1 MMWHIAKRELYDNL
15 QSLRFA
21 LATVLLLGLMLI
33 NAAVHL
39 REHPVRIQK
48 YHTSVRNAQDIL
60 RNQTDLYDIAQKG
73 PGNLYKKPSALRF
86 CADGGESF
94 LSNLVD
100 GGFERWSINEL
111 KSFWILAYPSVTPNL
126 KDISPDVTRVDW
138 VFVIGYVSS
147 LIALLFTFDSISH
160 ERDQGTLRLML
171 ANPVPRHT
179 VLIGKFLG
187 ALISII
193 IPFTLAV
200 LINLLMISTAQTV
213 HLNAEEWG
221 RLGIIF
227 FVALLYI
234 CLFLGLGLLV
244 STRVQRDSV
253 SLVILL
259 LTWVSFVVFMP
270 HTLASITGEFSSP
283 MTSNEL
289 WERQNQLHEEL
300 SQQHWS
306 QPLSIPR
313 SPSERMQSRGEYII
327 KDSKQQEELR
337 QEHLTQQIAQVEWAR
352 AITRISPAAIL
363 QHLVESLAG
372 TGFRRHLQFIENA
385 QRYAREY
392 REFVHDSD
400 RADPDSLHIVGV
412 REGMSQKPVDPQAIP
427 TFEDRLSFS
436 KDFNTAAMELMLLT
450 LFVVVLLSG
459 VYLAFVRVEV

>member
-1 MMWHIAKRELYDNL
+1 MWHIAKRELYDNL
-15 QSLRFA
+15 QRLRFA
-21 LATVLLLGLMLI
+21 LATALLLGLMLI

-39 REHPVRIQK
+39 REHPVRLQK

-100 GGFERWSINEL
+100 GGFERRSINEL

-138 VFVIGYVSS
+138 VFVIGYVLS

-200 LINLLMISTAQTV
+200 LINLLIISTAQTV

-234 CLFLGLGLLV
+234 CLFLALGLLV
-244 STRVQRDSV
+244 STRAQRGSV

-270 HTLASITGEFSSP
+270 HTLASITRGFSSP

-300 SQQHWS
+300 LQQHWS
-306 QPLSIPR
+306 QPLSTPR
-313 SPSERMQSRGEYII
+313 LPSERMQSRGEYII
-327 KDSKQQEELR
+327 KDSEQQEELR
-337 QEHLTQQIAQVEWAR
+337 QAHLTQQIAQVERAG

-436 KDFNTAAMELMLLT
+436 KDFNTAAMELMLLM

-459 VYLAFVRVEV
+459 VYLAFVHVEV